1 MTVAPSCPALVIH
14 DDDSFRRSLIA
25 ALDQSHFTV
34 TYLTDGPEAV
44 RVLRERSFKIVLVS
58 LDLTRSHGLAALAY
72 LREHRKTVN
81 GIIILG
87 DPNPEL
93 RAYAALADETL
104 LRPVDPK
111 YVADRARVYCGD

>member
-58 LDLTRSHGLAALAY
+58 LDLTRSRGLVALAY